1 MNFSQKNFNDKLP
14 SGNINYKYLKILLN
28 YVEKNISLNETV
40 QNFSFQ
46 DPLNKVYQILD
57 YRKK

>member
-1 MNFSQKNFNDKLP
+1 MTIKLP
-14 SGNINYKYLKILLN
+14 TGNINYKYLKILLN